1 MGMLF
6 AEVILILATST
17 GVYSPY
23 NSASAEPEE
32 RVYTCGVPAPFLP
45 LEQDCLDQ

>member
-6 AEVILILATST
+6 AEVVLVLAVNI
-17 GVYSPY
+17 GVYSPP